1 MRMTSSWFVTE
12 LAEVGKTALFLAI
25 PYGYL
30 ADKYGRKW
38 LMVLNSVS
46 ITLRFLWI
54 YIVCKFAELEL

>member
-1 MRMTSSWFVTE
+1 MTVIS
-12 LAEVGKTALFLAI
+12 GLFLAI

-46 ITLRFLWI
+46 ITLRFIWI
-54 YIVCKFAELEL
+54 YIVCEFYGIRSFHIVLN